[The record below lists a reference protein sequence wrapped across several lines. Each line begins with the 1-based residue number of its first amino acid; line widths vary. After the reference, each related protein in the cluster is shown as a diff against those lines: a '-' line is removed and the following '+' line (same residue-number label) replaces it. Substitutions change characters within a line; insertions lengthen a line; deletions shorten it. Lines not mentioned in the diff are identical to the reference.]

1 MATHDYVIDNSTGA
15 NVRADINNALAAIV
29 SNNSSSSEPSTK
41 YAYQWWADTSASILK
56 IRNSANDGW
65 INLFTLAGGLDVD
78 AASNFNEDVTFTGAS
93 ANIVFDKSADD
104 LIFNDNAK
112 AVFGTSSDGLEIFHN
127 ASDSIINDNGT
138 GSLKLQLG
146 GATKA
151 EVVSGGFTVTGTVT
165 ATAFSGDGSGLT
177 GAGTTINNNADNR
190 VITGSGTAATLN
202 GEANLTY
209 DGSNL
214 DVTGGL
220 NVTSDVSIADTIKHT
235 GDTDTKIRFADAN
248 TITTE
253 NNGSET
259 VRINANGEIAV
270 LFNSPRGQ
278 VMINSTKNALVN
290 ANCADPTH
298 FHLNLKNRQDTNNE
312 AVGIAFSASS
322 TVDRVGAAI
331 IHNRDSAGSVG
342 SMRFYTSP
350 SEGTTSERA
359 RITKD
364 GSFHIGSTV
373 DGQNTGSYFQQDNN
387 SRRTLNVGS
396 SSTSTQNQIILRNG
410 NGRVGTIQTDGSS
423 TSYNTSFS
431 DRRAKKNFEKW
442 EENVLNLFKKIKP
455 QKFHFK
461 VEDDSAKKQKGYVA
475 QDMLDLFPEAYK
487 KEEDEMY
494 MFNPSGMVVYLMKAI
509 QELESKVA
517 ILEAAK

>member
-15 NVRADINNALAAIV
+15 NVRSDINNALAAIV

-373 DGQNTGSYFQQDNN
+373 DGSNTGSYFQQDNN

-396 SSTSTQNQIILRNG
+396 SSTATQNQIILRNG
-410 NGRVGTIQTDGSS
+410 NGRVGTIQTNGSS

-431 DRRAKKNFEKW
+431 DKRAKKNFEKW

-475 QDMLDLFPEAYK
+475 QDMLDLFPEAYD